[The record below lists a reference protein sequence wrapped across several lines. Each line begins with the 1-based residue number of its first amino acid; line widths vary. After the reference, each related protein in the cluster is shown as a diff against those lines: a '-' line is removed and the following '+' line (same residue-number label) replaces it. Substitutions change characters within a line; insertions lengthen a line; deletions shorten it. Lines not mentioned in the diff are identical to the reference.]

1 MIGFIVARRR
11 ITWLYELKGMKRNGC
26 GGKLT
31 NPICPL

>member
-11 ITWLYELKGMKRNGC
+11 ITWLYELKEMKRNGC

-31 NPICPL
+31 NPIFPL